1 MILQAKAVS
10 DNSNKS
16 DTITSS
22 DHGSLNMV
30 CKSGIVELKSF
41 ATPPQAVEEVL
52 TCIAVLLG
60 QQDVSWRAIK
70 KMLGDSNFLNKLVKL
85 DQNSVT
91 PQQAETVASFSL
103 CHLKLTLYSGVP
115 SNQLL
120 LTHKHE

>member
-1 MILQAKAVS
+1 MS

-16 DTITSS
+16 DTITST
-22 DHGSLNMV
+22 DHGSLNTV
-30 CKSGIVELKSF
+30 CKGDIVELKSF
-41 ATPPQAVEEVL
+41 ATPPQAVKEVL

-91 PQQAETVASFSL
+91 PQQAETAKGWWAHYV
-103 CHLKLTLYSGVP
+103 
-115 SNQLL
+115 
-120 LTHKHE
+120 